1 MRDEFSRILV
11 AVDGSDLSKKA
22 MRKALKLSKAS
33 NIPVAAIHVLD
44 LPFMPDITT
53 AETDIPYQEVS
64 NMLNLEAE
72 RIFSDVK
79 AQAKRQDL
87 EVETLLAKGHV
98 AQEIV
103 KQAKTTD
110 LLIIGSKGR
119 GIFERVLLGSVAEN
133 VIHHANCPVMVVK

>member
-1 MRDEFSRILV
+1 MRDEFGRILV

-33 NIPVAAIHVLD
+33 KIPVTAIHVLD

-53 AETDIPYQEVS
+53 AETDIPYREVS
-64 NMLNLEAE
+64 NMLNLESE

-79 AQAKRQDL
+79 AQAKRQ
-87 EVETLLAKGHV
+87 EIEIETILKKGHV
-98 AQEIV
+98 SQEIL
-103 KQAKTTD
+103 KESKTTD

-119 GIFERVLLGSVAEN
+119 GIFERALLGSIAEN